1 MYFLFL
7 RSWASQ
13 NERAFDRGTVWTAA
27 ASTVCDDKSDSR
39 EIPRRP
45 DFQGMPSYI
54 ISYSLATES
63 DFDRALT

>member
-39 EIPRRP
+39 EIPRWP
-45 DFQGMPSYI
+45 DFQGML
-54 ISYSLATES
+54 LAIV
-63 DFDRALT
+63 